1 MSSEVII
8 EPQVEV
14 EVIKI
19 FPSKEKAAMR
29 DYNKKYYASH
39 RAERLKD
46 DTVHC
51 DACSKDIRKDNYKRH
66 LKSKLHFL
74 SSRINAI
81 VE

>member
-1 MSSEVII
+1 
-8 EPQVEV
+8 
-14 EVIKI
+14 
-19 FPSKEKAAMR
+19 MR
-29 DYNKKYYASH
+29 EYNKKYYASH

-51 DACSKDIRKDNYKRH
+51 DACSKDVRKDNFKRH

-74 SSRINAI
+74 SSRVNAI